1 MFGFGKEKQ
10 LIRQLEFE
18 IERLQS
24 EKARLEEYV
33 RSLEQQREHENTE
46 DEEKLDFHDK
56 LFDNFNS
63 FYLTC
68 KKFQGGMATMGQK
81 LADGKKDVV
90 RSADIIA
97 QANRQIETLSRRM
110 ETLSHEAVSTAG
122 AVDGLEKRAQ
132 EIGGI
137 VSMIED
143 ISEQTNLLALNAAIE
158 AARAGDAGRGF
169 AVVADEVRALS
180 QRTAKATAEISRLI
194 NVVQDEVNEARQRM
208 GEVAENSESL
218 NQMGREVQQKVH
230 NVVELERQLEGIIT
244 AGALRSFVMNAKIDH
259 VLYKMEIYRVM
270 MGLESSLSVSDVD
283 DPRACR
289 LGKWYYEGE
298 GRECYSKLP
307 GFTEIEPL
315 HNELHL
321 TGRRVL
327 EYFYA
332 DDRDNAMKAL
342 ERLEDLSMQL
352 QQALENFASV
362 AEEKPD
368 ILCVGHAA

>member
-68 KKFQGGMATMGQK
+68 KKFQGGMGAMGQK

-208 GEVAENSESL
+208 GEVAENS
-218 NQMGREVQQKVH
+218 
-230 NVVELERQLEGIIT
+230 
-244 AGALRSFVMNAKIDH
+244 
-259 VLYKMEIYRVM
+259 
-270 MGLESSLSVSDVD
+270 
-283 DPRACR
+283 
-289 LGKWYYEGE
+289 
-298 GRECYSKLP
+298 
-307 GFTEIEPL
+307 
-315 HNELHL
+315 
-321 TGRRVL
+321 
-327 EYFYA
+327 
-332 DDRDNAMKAL
+332 
-342 ERLEDLSMQL
+342 
-352 QQALENFASV
+352 
-362 AEEKPD
+362 
-368 ILCVGHAA
+368 